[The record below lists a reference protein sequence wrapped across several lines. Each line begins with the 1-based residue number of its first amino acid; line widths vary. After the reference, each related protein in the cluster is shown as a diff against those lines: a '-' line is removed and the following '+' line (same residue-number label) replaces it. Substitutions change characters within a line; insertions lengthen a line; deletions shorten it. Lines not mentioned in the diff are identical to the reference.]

1 MIALDDSSSA
11 GARATPRPEGRRNVL
26 RIRLMGILVA
36 LSAVSL
42 LVACAASTPQSE
54 PSAQAGAG
62 TADPEPEDRLREAV
76 RNTLEAESF
85 RLLSDATIAAANGRQ
100 LTDVVFVRGD
110 AQGTQ
115 HSTAPGYDS
124 VVDFIRVG
132 DSVYVKTGELYYH
145 WIFPLELLQF
155 VVDRW
160 VVFPADDPDHAGLF
174 IIDGPE
180 QPWQSDGDVNA
191 AGTDT
196 VDGTPVLVYETAD
209 GNRLSITAEGVP
221 YLLRVEAAQ
230 VTEEGEVQVVLTFS
244 EIGTVSATIAVPP
257 GPIFD
262 PLTDFP
268 EEFRSHD

>member
-1 MIALDDSSSA
+1 
-11 GARATPRPEGRRNVL
+11 
-26 RIRLMGILVA
+26 MGILIA

-54 PSAQAGAG
+54 PSPQTSTATPLPEAG
-62 TADPEPEDRLREAV
+62 ERLQEAV
-76 RNTLEAESF
+76 RNTTEAESF
-85 RLLSDATIAAANGRQ
+85 RLLSDATIAAAGGRQ

-124 VVDFIRVG
+124 VVDFVRVG
-132 DSVYVKTGELYYH
+132 DRVYVKTGELYYH

-160 VVFPADDPDHAGLF
+160 VVFAADDPDHAALF
-174 IIDGPE
+174 IIDGTDE
-180 QPWQSDGDVNA
+180 PWDTESVNQV
-191 AGTDT
+191 GTDT
-196 VDGTPVLVYETAD
+196 VDGTPVLVYENAD
-209 GNRLSITAEGVP
+209 GNRLAITAEGVP